1 MDKTLFKNI
10 ASLFGIQGMN
20 YLIPLITLPYLVR
33 VLDPIGYGSLGF
45 ALAIVQYCCMLTD
58 YGFNWSVTQQIA
70 VYRDDK
76 LKVSKLFWSTLC
88 CKVGMAM
95 LSVLAISTTVYFVPK
110 LNDVSLIIYS
120 GLLMV
125 LGNVLFPTWLF
136 QGKEKMGWIAISNI
150 TARLLAIPLIFIFVN
165 KPEHA
170 YVAALITSVTT
181 ILGGCIGL
189 YFVWREKWVEW
200 YKPTRADLAE
210 MLRDGWH
217 VFISTAAISLYTTS
231 TTVILGFISGP
242 IAVGYFVAADKL
254 RQAVLGLITPFFQA
268 LYPRVNAT
276 MARSREEG
284 FLLIRNIFKWQ
295 SVFTFALSIAMFMAA
310 PFMISLAYGDQ
321 YDAAVPVLLL
331 MAWLPFVIGLSNVF
345 GMQTLLVLGYKE
357 IFSKILIMAGVINII
372 LILPL
377 TYYKAEIGAAISVLL
392 TEIIVTTIMLVV
404 IIKKKIPLFKGDL
417 NAV

>member
-10 ASLFGIQGMN
+10 ASLFGIQGVN

-58 YGFNWSVTQQIA
+58 YGFNLSATQQIA
-70 VYRDDK
+70 VHRGDK
-76 LKVSKLFWSTLC
+76 QKVSKLFWNVLG
-88 CKVGMAM
+88 CKAGMA
-95 LSVLAISTTVYFVPK
+95 LFSLLVVSAAIYWVPK
-110 LNDVSLIIYS
+110 LNDVSIIIYS

-170 YVAALITSVTT
+170 YVAALITSLTT
-181 ILGGCIGL
+181 ILAGCISL
-189 YFVWREKWVEW
+189 YFVWLQRWVVW
-200 YKPTRADLAE
+200 YKPTLTDLAE

-217 VFISTAAISLYTTS
+217 IFISTAAISLYTTS

-254 RQAVLGLITPFFQA
+254 RLAMLGLITPFFQA

-276 MARSREEG
+276 MAKSKREG
-284 FLLIRNIFKWQ
+284 FLLIREILKWQ
-295 SVFTFALSIAMFMAA
+295 GIFTFVLSLVMFMTA
-310 PFMISLAYGDQ
+310 PLLISLAYGEQ
-321 YDAAVPVLLL
+321 YDAAVPVLML

-345 GMQTLLVLGYKE
+345 GMQTLLVLGYKA
-357 IFSKILIMAGVINII
+357 IFSKILMTAGIINVI

-377 TYYKAEIGAAISVLL
+377 TYFYAEVGAATSVLL
-392 TEIIVTTIMLVV
+392 TEIIVTTIMIVV
-404 IIKKKIPLFKGDL
+404 IIKKKIPLFKGNL
-417 NAV
+417 NEV

>member
-1 MDKTLFKNI
+1 
-10 ASLFGIQGMN
+10 MN

-33 VLDPIGYGSLGF
+33 ILDPAGYGALGF
-45 ALAIVQYCCMLTD
+45 SLAIVQYCCMLTD
-58 YGFNWSVTQQIA
+58 YGFNLSATQHIA
-70 VYRDDK
+70 VNRDDK
-76 LKVSKLFWSTLC
+76 QKVSKLFWSVLA
-88 CKVGMAM
+88 CKAGMA
-95 LSVLAISTTVYFVPK
+95 LFSLLVVSVAIYWVPK
-110 LNDVSLIIYS
+110 LNEVSIIIYS

-150 TARLLAIPLIFIFVN
+150 TARLLAIPSIFIFVN

-170 YVAALITSVTT
+170 YVAALITSLTT
-181 ILGGCIGL
+181 VLAGCIGL
-189 YFVWREKWVEW
+189 YFVWRQKWVVW
-200 YKPTRADLAE
+200 YKPVLADLSE

-284 FLLIRNIFKWQ
+284 FFLIRKILKWQ
-295 SVFTFALSIAMFMAA
+295 SVFTFALSIAMFMTA
-310 PFMISLAYGDQ
+310 PLMISLAYGEQ
-321 YDAAVPVLLL
+321 YVAAVPVLSL

-345 GMQTLLVLGYKE
+345 GMQTLLVLGYKA
-357 IFSKILIMAGVINII
+357 IFSKILMMAGVINVI
-372 LILPL
+372 LIFPF
-377 TYYKAEIGAAISVLL
+377 TYYNAEIGAATSVLL

-404 IIKKKIPLFKGDL
+404 ITKKKIPLFKGPLSKGNL
-417 NAV
+417 NAI

>member
-10 ASLFGIQGMN
+10 ASLFGIQGMS
-20 YLIPLITLPYLVR
+20 YLIPLITLPYLVQ
-33 VLDPIGYGSLGF
+33 VLDPVGYGSLGF

-58 YGFNWSVTQQIA
+58 YGFNLSATQQIA
-70 VYRDDK
+70 VHRDEK
-76 LKVSKLFWSTLC
+76 HKVSKLFWSVLC

-95 LSVLAISTTVYFVPK
+95 LSVLAVSIAVYFVPK
-110 LNDVSLIIYS
+110 LNDLSLIIYS

-170 YVAALITSVTT
+170 YIAALISSLT
-181 ILGGCIGL
+181 IILASCIGL
-189 YFVWREKWVEW
+189 YFVWRQKWVVW
-200 YKPTRADLAE
+200 YQPTLADLSE

-217 VFISTAAISLYTTS
+217 VFISSAAISLYTTS

-242 IAVGYFVAADKL
+242 MAVGYFVAADKL

-276 MARSREEG
+276 MAKSRLEG
-284 FLLIRNIFKWQ
+284 FLLIRKILKWQ
-295 SVFTFALSIAMFMAA
+295 SIFTFALSLVMFITA
-310 PFMISLAYGDQ
+310 PLMISLAYGEQ

-357 IFSKILIMAGVINII
+357 TFSKILMMAG
-372 LILPL
+372 LIHVVLNLPL
-377 TYYKAEIGAAISVLL
+377 TYYNAEVGAAISVLL
-392 TEIIVTTIMLVV
+392 TEIIVTTMMLVV
-404 IIKKKIPLFKGDL
+404 IAKKEIPLFKGNL

>member
-1 MDKTLFKNI
+1 LDKTLFKNI

-58 YGFNWSVTQQIA
+58 YGFNLSATQYIA
-70 VYRDDK
+70 IHRDDK
-76 LKVSKLFWSTLC
+76 LKVSKLFWSVLG
-88 CKVGMAM
+88 CKVGMAI
-95 LSVLAISTTVYFVPK
+95 LSVLVISIAVYFVPK

-150 TARLLAIPLIFIFVN
+150 TSRLLAIPLVFIFVN

-170 YVAALITSVTT
+170 YVAALITSLTT
-181 ILGGCIGL
+181 ILAGCIGL
-189 YFVWREKWVEW
+189 YFVWRQKWVVW
-200 YKPTRADLAE
+200 YKPALTDISEILQ
-210 MLRDGWH
+210 DGWH

-231 TTVILGFISGP
+231 TTVILGFICGP
-242 IAVGYFVAADKL
+242 ISVGYFVAADKL
-254 RQAVLGLITPFFQA
+254 RQAVIGLVTPCFQA

-284 FLLIRNIFKWQ
+284 FLLIRNILKWQ
-295 SVFTFALSIAMFMAA
+295 SVFTFTLSLTMFIAA
-310 PFMISLAYGDQ
+310 PLMISLAYGEQ
-321 YDAAVPVLLL
+321 YDAAVPVLSL

-345 GMQTLLVLGYKE
+345 GMQTLLVLGYKVV
-357 IFSKILIMAGVINII
+357 FSKILMMAGIINII

-377 TYYKAEIGAAISVLL
+377 TYYNSEIGAATSVLL
-392 TEIIVTTIMLVV
+392 TEIIVTIIMLVV
-404 IIKKKIPLFKGDL
+404 IIKKKIPLFKGNL

>member
-10 ASLFGIQGMN
+10 SSLFGIQGMN
-20 YLIPLITLPYLVR
+20 YVIPLITLPYLVR
-33 VLDPIGYGSLGF
+33 VLDPKGYGSLGF

-58 YGFNWSVTQQIA
+58 YGFNLSATQQIA
-70 VYRDDK
+70 VHRDDK
-76 LKVSKLFWSTLC
+76 WKVSKLFWSVLA
-88 CKVGMAM
+88 CKAGMAFFSLLVVSM
-95 LSVLAISTTVYFVPK
+95 AIYWVPK
-110 LNDVSLIIYS
+110 LNDVSIIIYS

-125 LGNVLFPTWLF
+125 LGSVLFPTWLF

-170 YVAALITSVTT
+170 YVAALITSLTT
-181 ILGGCIGL
+181 VFAGCIGL
-189 YFVWREKWVEW
+189 YFVWRQKWVSW
-200 YKPTRADLAE
+200 YQPTLSDLAE

-254 RQAVLGLITPFFQA
+254 RQAVLGLITPFFQV

-276 MARSREEG
+276 MAKSREEG
-284 FLLIRNIFKWQ
+284 FLLIRKILKWQ
-295 SVFTFALSIAMFMAA
+295 SVFTFILSITIFMTA
-310 PFMISLAYGDQ
+310 PLMISLAYGDQ
-321 YDAAVPVLLL
+321 YEAAVPVLLL

-345 GMQTLLVLGYKE
+345 GMQTLLVLGYKI
-357 IFSKILIMAGVINII
+357 IFSKILMMAGVINVI
-372 LILPL
+372 LIFPL
-377 TYYKAEIGAAISVLL
+377 TYYNAEVGAATSVLL
-392 TEIIVTTIMLVV
+392 TEIIVTTVMVVV
-404 IIKKKIPLFKGDL
+404 IIKKKIPLFKGNI

>member
-45 ALAIVQYCCMLTD
+45 SLAIVQYCCMLTD
-58 YGFNWSVTQQIA
+58 YGFNLSATQQIA
-70 VYRDDK
+70 IDRDDK
-76 LKVSKLFWSTLC
+76 LKVSKLFWSVLC
-88 CKVGMAM
+88 CKVGMAI
-95 LSVLAISTTVYFVPK
+95 LSVLAVSVAVYFVPK

-120 GLLMV
+120 GLMMV

-170 YVAALITSVTT
+170 YVVALITSLTT
-181 ILGGCIGL
+181 IIAGCIGL
-189 YFVWREKWVEW
+189 YFVWRQRWVGW
-200 YKPTRADLAE
+200 YKPALHDLSE
-210 MLRDGWH
+210 MLHDGWH
-217 VFISTAAISLYTTS
+217 VFISTTAISLYTTS

-254 RQAVLGLITPFFQA
+254 RQAVLGLIAPIFQA
-268 LYPRVNAT
+268 LYPRVNVT
-276 MARSREEG
+276 MAKSREEG
-284 FLLIRNIFKWQ
+284 FLLIRNILKWQ
-295 SVFTFALSIAMFMAA
+295 GVFTFLLSITMYITA
-310 PFMISLAYGDQ
+310 PLMISLAYGDQ

-331 MAWLPFVIGLSNVF
+331 MAWLPFVVGLSNVF
-345 GMQTLLVLGYKE
+345 GMQTLLVLGYKA
-357 IFSKILIMAGVINII
+357 IFSKILMMAGVINVI
-372 LILPL
+372 LIFPL
-377 TYYKAEIGAAISVLL
+377 TYYNAEVGAATSVLL

-404 IIKKKIPLFKGDL
+404 IIKKKIPLFKGNL